1 MGWFF
6 LLAAGVCEVA
16 FTTFLKYAAGFT
28 RLGPSAG
35 FLVAAAASFLFLNQA
50 IRTIP
55 LGTAYAVWTGIGA
68 VGTAIVGIAV
78 FAEQATLIRIIF
90 LIWIVVGIG
99 GLKIVSAN

>member
-1 MGWFF
+1 MGWLF
-6 LLAAGVCEVA
+6 LLIAGACEVA
-16 FTTFLKYAAGFT
+16 FTTCLKYAAGFT
-28 RLGPSAG
+28 RPGPSAA

-68 VGTAIVGIAV
+68 VGTAIIGIAL
-78 FAEQATLIRIIF
+78 FSEPATLFRILF
-90 LIWIVVGIG
+90 LILIVVGIV